1 VNWVVLFEKVIT
13 VRAEVEIGKGS
24 RERVSRWGQEEVKRV
39 SAFCERFARRSGHE
53 RAVDPEEMDWSEYQ
67 RMGIRQEG
75 RNERREREAWG
86 QPGDGLGIA
95 VLSDK
100 MKQWSRLVCEGILN
114 GSGDKE
120 APRRYVDKLDNL
132 IDEAEVL
139 AYRVLN
145 GGGVRG
151 NEELAYVFKGVVV
164 TEGDLDQQ
172 HPEER
177 VTMSCQIMGAQVK

>member
-1 VNWVVLFEKVIT
+1 M
-13 VRAEVEIGKGS
+13 
-24 RERVSRWGQEEVKRV
+24 KRV
-39 SAFCERFARRSGHE
+39 SAFRERFARRSGHE

-67 RMGIRQEG
+67 WMGIRQEG
-75 RNERREREAWG
+75 RDERREREAWG

-114 GSGDKE
+114 ECGDKE
-120 APRRYVDKLDNL
+120 APWRYVDKLYNL
-132 IDEAEVL
+132 IYEAEML

-151 NEELAYVFKGVVV
+151 NEEFAYVFKGVMV
-164 TEGDLDQQ
+164 TERNLNQQ

-177 VTMSCQIMGAQVK
+177 VPMCC